1 MASNAKLLKNLL
13 KKRKY
18 IYEINVKMN
27 VGISFSLASAATWN
41 KILTYYLGQLIK
53 AAAFRRSRHQLFGR
67 NQETLL
73 IALSP
78 FQNRQ
83 RQQQQQQKKA

>member
-1 MASNAKLLKNLL
+1 
-13 KKRKY
+13 
-18 IYEINVKMN
+18 MN
-27 VGISFSLASAATWN
+27 VGISFSLASAAARN
-41 KILTYYLGQLIK
+41 KVLAYYLGQLIK
-53 AAAFRRSRHQLFGR
+53 AAAFRHSRHQLFGR

-83 RQQQQQQKKA
+83 RQRQQQQQQKKA

>member
-1 MASNAKLLKNLL
+1 
-13 KKRKY
+13 
-18 IYEINVKMN
+18 MN
-27 VGISFSLASAATWN
+27 VGISFSLVSAAARN
-41 KILTYYLGQLIK
+41 KLLAYYLRQLIK
-53 AAAFRRSRHQLFGR
+53 AAAFRHSRHQLFGR

-83 RQQQQQQKKA
+83 RQQQQRQKKA